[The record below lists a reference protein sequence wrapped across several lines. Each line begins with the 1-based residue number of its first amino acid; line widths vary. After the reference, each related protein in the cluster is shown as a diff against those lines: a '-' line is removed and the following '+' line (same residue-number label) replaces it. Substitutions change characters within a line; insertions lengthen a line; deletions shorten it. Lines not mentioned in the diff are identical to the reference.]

1 MGQKIRILCIGDVV
15 GDIGTSYL
23 KKHLPSFKDE
33 YSVDVCI
40 ANGENSAQGNGIT
53 PFSAREMFAAGVDFI
68 TTGNHA
74 FRRRESYDF
83 FDETLSVIRPANY
96 KDSVYGRGYG
106 IIDKG
111 FVRIGVANVL
121 GTAFLEPLENP
132 LDCLDRVIGELKK
145 EVDIILVD
153 FHAEATSEKRAAGFY
168 LDGKVSAVFGTHTH
182 VQTAD
187 EQILPNGTGYITDL
201 GMTGPTQSVLGVKPE
216 IIIERMKTG
225 LPQRFE
231 NASAPCSMGGC
242 IFTVDRNSGR
252 TEKVERIFYDK
263 E

>member
-1 MGQKIRILCIGDVV
+1 MNSNVRILYIGDVV
-15 GDIGTSYL
+15 GEVGATYL
-23 KKHLPSFKDE
+23 KKHLPTFKEE
-33 YSVDVCI
+33 YAIDVCI
-40 ANGENSAQGNGIT
+40 ANGENSSQGNGIS
-53 PFSAREMFAAGVDFI
+53 PYSARELFSAGVDFI

-74 FRRRESYDF
+74 FKRREVYDF
-83 FDETLSVIRPANY
+83 LDETMSVIRPANY
-96 KDSVYGRGYG
+96 KDTVYGRGYG

-132 LDCLDRVIGELKK
+132 LDCLDRVVGELKK

-153 FHAEATSEKRAAGFY
+153 FHAEATSEKRAVGFY

-231 NASAPCSMGGC
+231 NPNTACSMGAC
-242 IFTVDRNSGR
+242 IFTVDKSSAK
-252 TEKVERIFYDK
+252 TVEVERIFYDK